1 MTLVHA
7 RALLSVKKY
16 RTRSRPSPF
25 LRSLLLE
32 KGTEIYNTTYLVIH
46 KQEKGRSK
54 CYHEQQKE
62 KQDLKEKDIMILHSG
77 KIDRRISFF
86 LHYIVFFHG
95 HKYLEKRLKHCQQHY
110 HVFTVVRKSEKEKK
124 EMV

>member
-1 MTLVHA
+1 
-7 RALLSVKKY
+7 
-16 RTRSRPSPF
+16 
-25 LRSLLLE
+25 
-32 KGTEIYNTTYLVIH
+32 
-46 KQEKGRSK
+46 
-54 CYHEQQKE
+54 
-62 KQDLKEKDIMILHSG
+62 MILQSG

-124 EMV
+124 EMVEKAVNETNKKQNKIVIVIYFVLICLFTHEVLRRF

>member
-1 MTLVHA
+1 
-7 RALLSVKKY
+7 
-16 RTRSRPSPF
+16 
-25 LRSLLLE
+25 
-32 KGTEIYNTTYLVIH
+32 
-46 KQEKGRSK
+46 
-54 CYHEQQKE
+54 
-62 KQDLKEKDIMILHSG
+62 MILQSG

-124 EMV
+124 EIVKKTANETNKKQNKIVIVIYFVLICLFTHEVLRRF

>member
-7 RALLSVKKY
+7 RALLSVKKS
-16 RTRSRPSPF
+16 RTRSRRRPF
-25 LRSLLLE
+25 LSSL
-32 KGTEIYNTTYLVIH
+32 GTEIYNTTYLVIH

-62 KQDLKEKDIMILHSG
+62 KQDLKEKDIMISHSG

-95 HKYLEKRLKHCQQHY
+95 HKYLEKRLKHCQ
-110 HVFTVVRKSEKEKK
+110 
-124 EMV
+124 

>member
-7 RALLSVKKY
+7 RALLSVKKSC
-16 RTRSRPSPF
+16 TRSRPCPF

-32 KGTEIYNTTYLVIH
+32 KGTEIHNTTYLVIH
-46 KQEKGRSK
+46 KQEKRRSK

-62 KQDLKEKDIMILHSG
+62 KQDLKEKDIMILQRG

-86 LHYIVFFHG
+86 RITSFSFMDIN
-95 HKYLEKRLKHCQQHY
+95 
-110 HVFTVVRKSEKEKK
+110 TWKS
-124 EMV
+124 V